1 MFFVIDNVNE
11 MDILELLTSQLSQK
25 GVVDTLSKSVNAKP
39 DQVKQLASLALPTLL
54 QAMNKNAK
62 TEQGAS
68 SLLKALDQHADDD
81 VDDISGFLKKV
92 DTQDGAKILGHL
104 LSNKS
109 GAVESGLAKLTGL
122 DISQVSGLLTML
134 APLLLGQLGKSKKQ
148 GGFDLS
154 SLGSLLG
161 GATQGNDVLGMLGG
175 LLDSDGDGDMM
186 DDVGKLLGGFLKK

>member
-1 MFFVIDNVNE
+1 

-62 TEQGAS
+62 TEKGAS

-109 GAVESGLAKLTGL
+109 GAVESGLAKQTGL
-122 DISQVSGLLTML
+122 DISQVSGILTML

-161 GATQGNDVLGMLGG
+161 GATQGNDVMGMLSG

>member
-1 MFFVIDNVNE
+1 MIEKVND
-11 MDILELLTSQLSQK
+11 MDILELLNSQLSQK

-109 GAVESGLAKLTGL
+109 GAVESGLAKQTGL

>member
-1 MFFVIDNVNE
+1 MIEKVND
-11 MDILELLTSQLSQK
+11 MDILELLTSQISQK

-109 GAVESGLAKLTGL
+109 GAVESGLAKQTGL

>member
-1 MFFVIDNVNE
+1 MIEKVND
-11 MDILELLTSQLSQK
+11 MDILELLTSQISQK
-25 GVVDTLSKSVNAKP
+25 GVVDTLSKSINAKP

-109 GAVESGLAKLTGL
+109 GAVESGLAKQTGL

>member
-1 MFFVIDNVNE
+1 MIRKVND
-11 MDILELLTSQLSQK
+11 MDILELLTSQLNQK

-39 DQVKQLASLALPTLL
+39 DQVKQLAHLALPTLL

-62 TEQGAS
+62 SEQGAS

-81 VDDISGFLKKV
+81 VDDIGNFLKKV
-92 DTQDGAKILGHL
+92 DTKDGAKILGHL

-109 GAVESGLAKLTGL
+109 GAVESGLAKQTGM
-122 DISQVSGLLTML
+122 DISQVSGILTML

-161 GATQGNDVLGMLGG
+161 GATQGNDVMGMLSG

>member
-1 MFFVIDNVNE
+1 MIEKVND
-11 MDILELLTSQLSQK
+11 MDILELLNSQLSQK

-62 TEQGAS
+62 TEKGAS

-109 GAVESGLAKLTGL
+109 GAVESGLAKQTGL

-154 SLGSLLG
+154 SLGSILG

>member
-1 MFFVIDNVNE
+1 
-11 MDILELLTSQLSQK
+11 MDILELLNSQLSQK

-109 GAVESGLAKLTGL
+109 GAVESGLAKQTGL

>member
-109 GAVESGLAKLTGL
+109 GAVESGLAKQTGL